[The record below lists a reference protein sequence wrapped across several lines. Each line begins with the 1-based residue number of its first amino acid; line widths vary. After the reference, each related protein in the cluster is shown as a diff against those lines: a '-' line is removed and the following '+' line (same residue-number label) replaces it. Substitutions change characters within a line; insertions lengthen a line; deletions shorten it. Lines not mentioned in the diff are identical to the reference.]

1 MRPVFSPRAEMSRYM
16 ADIEKNKT
24 SLAIN
29 IDKETLALFK
39 NEFQN
44 NDNKVDKTS
53 FVAIGLK
60 ILKSWQKDMEFRDSR
75 ITKYLLSLF

>member
-39 NEFQN
+39 NEF
-44 NDNKVDKTS
+44 
-53 FVAIGLK
+53 
-60 ILKSWQKDMEFRDSR
+60 
-75 ITKYLLSLF
+75 